1 MAELIVVAL
10 LILVLWAFPQM
21 LRCPRCK
28 TLKFV
33 FSQTRLKTLLE
44 ENKDQRYCS
53 VCGHTWKRSLHRGGG
68 GRYQ

>member
-1 MAELIVVAL
+1 MYELIVVVLLAL
-10 LILVLWAFPQM
+10 LLRFFFQM

-33 FSQTRLKTLLE
+33 FSQTRLKIHLE

-53 VCGHTWKRSLHRGGG
+53 VCGHT
-68 GRYQ
+68 